1 MLAVVHLPAPESP
14 RASQAQ
20 RPENLQFS
28 DGHGI
33 LGLLLIRHRPRDP
46 KLNPHNR
53 RSRFSLT
60 TCGTGGG
67 SCLLF

>member
-1 MLAVVHLPAPESP
+1 MLAFVRLPAPAPPSV
-14 RASQAQ
+14 SQAQ
-20 RPENLQFS
+20 RPGNLQLI
-28 DGHGI
+28 DDNGI
-33 LGLLLIRHRPRDP
+33 LALRLIRQRHRNP

-67 SCLLF
+67 SCLSF